1 MVTPLDKRP
10 RSGPYSGLSA
20 RSAKRFLTQ
29 AFQDAEIPFAE
40 SEALDII
47 LDATGMDRTA
57 LMLNGQE
64 ILKPEIFAVI
74 SDHMQRRL
82 AREPLDHILGWRE
95 FYGRRFKISK
105 DVLSPRADTEI
116 LVGLAL
122 GAIKHIETPHI
133 LDLGTGSGAIGLTL
147 LAENKDASL
156 IATDISEDALAIA
169 KENASALGVL
179 PHVEFRLGKWWDPI
193 QPREKFDVILSN
205 PPYIDAKAMAELEP
219 EVANF
224 DPALALSG
232 GEDGLRDYRLIMEGA
247 GNHLH
252 PGGWIGLEIGYDQ
265 ADTVTSIVKA
275 AGFQKPDISYDLG
288 GHPRIIS
295 FGGNH

>member
-1 MVTPLDKRP
+1 MITPLDKRP

-20 RSAKRFLTQ
+20 RSAKRFLAQ

-47 LDATGMDRTA
+47 LDATGVDRTA
-57 LMLNGQE
+57 LMLNGHE

-122 GAIKHIETPHI
+122 GAIKHIETPRI
-133 LDLGTGSGAIGLTL
+133 CL
-147 LAENKDASL
+147 LYTSPSPRDRTRSRMP
-156 IATDISEDALAIA
+156 S
-169 KENASALGVL
+169 SA
-179 PHVEFRLGKWWDPI
+179 
-193 QPREKFDVILSN
+193 
-205 PPYIDAKAMAELEP
+205 
-219 EVANF
+219 
-224 DPALALSG
+224 
-232 GEDGLRDYRLIMEGA
+232 
-247 GNHLH
+247 
-252 PGGWIGLEIGYDQ
+252 
-265 ADTVTSIVKA
+265 
-275 AGFQKPDISYDLG
+275 
-288 GHPRIIS
+288 
-295 FGGNH
+295 